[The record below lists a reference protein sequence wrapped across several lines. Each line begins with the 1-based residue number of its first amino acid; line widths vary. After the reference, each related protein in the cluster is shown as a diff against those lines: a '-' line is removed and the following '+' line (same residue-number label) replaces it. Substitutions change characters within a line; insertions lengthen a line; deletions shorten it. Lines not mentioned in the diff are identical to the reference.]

1 MQVPLNVAAEM
12 LIEGNI
18 FWVLGGIFVL
28 VTLSKLALLLGC
40 QSKLGAGPRAIV
52 AEAWLLSSC
61 IFLVVVTIIVILVHA
76 CSGGCAGDGG
86 RTRSR
91 R

>member
-1 MQVPLNVAAEM
+1 M

-40 QSKLGAGPRAIV
+40 QSTLGAGPHEQSLKRDYCHRARIFV
-52 AEAWLLSSC
+52 A
-61 IFLVVVTIIVILVHA
+61 TIIDSA
-76 CSGGCAGDGG
+76 CDACLQ
-86 RTRSR
+86 R
-91 R
+91 RMCW